1 MSILINIPGR
11 PLDKLITRL
20 KQEIPENEIEVWP
33 NVKHPDKVEFALVWK
48 HQHGSLTAY
57 KNLKAISSFGAG
69 VDSIISDPELPN
81 VPIVRIVDPDL
92 AINMAQYVLTM
103 VQHHKLRLN
112 QFNQQQQECIWK
124 PKSARKGNEIGI
136 LGLGQLGAK
145 TAKVLL
151 SAGFAV
157 SGWSRSLKELDNVN
171 CYTGDNGFNTVVSE
185 ADYLVCLLP
194 LTHKTENILNA
205 AVFSK
210 MKSTAV
216 LINVARGE
224 HVVDEDLIAA
234 LTPTKAEPEPSS
246 AIDNAFDKD
255 HEHACHQQKQQQIN
269 FAYLDVFRQ
278 EPLPEQHPF
287 WQSDKIQ
294 ITPHI
299 SAVTNVETAVS
310 QIVDNYSLQKKGREL
325 KNLIDRRSAY

>member
-20 KQEIPENEIEVWP
+20 KQDIPENEIEVWP

-69 VDSIISDPELPN
+69 VDSIISDPDLPN

-103 VQHHKLRLN
+103 IQHHKLRLH
-112 QFNQQQQECIWK
+112 QFNQQQQEQIWK
-124 PKSARKGNEIGI
+124 PKSARKGNKVGI
-136 LGLGQLGAK
+136 LGLGQLGSK
-145 TAKVLL
+145 TAQVLL
-151 SAGFAV
+151 DFGFEV
-157 SGWSRSLKELDNVN
+157 SGWSRSLKELDKVN
-171 CYTGDNGFNTVVSE
+171 CYAGDDGFNTVITE

-194 LTHKTENILNA
+194 LTDKTENILNA

-224 HVVDEDLIAA
+224 HVVDEDLIEA
-234 LTPTKAEPEPSS
+234 L
-246 AIDNAFDKD
+246 DN
-255 HEHACHQQKQQQIN
+255 EQIS

-278 EPLPEQHPF
+278 EPLPEQHLF
-287 WQSDKIQ
+287 WLSDKIQ

-310 QIVDNYSLQKKGREL
+310 QIVENYFLQKKGQEL
-325 KNLIDRRSAY
+325 NNLIDRRSAY

>member
-20 KQEIPENEIEVWP
+20 KQDIPENEIEVWP

-48 HQHGSLTAY
+48 HQHGSLNAY

-81 VPIVRIVDPDL
+81 VPIARIVDPDL

-103 VQHHKLRLN
+103 IQHHKLRLH
-112 QFNQQQQECIWK
+112 QFNQQQQEQIWK
-124 PKSARKGNEIGI
+124 PKSVRKANKVGI

-145 TAKVLL
+145 TAEVLL
-151 SAGFAV
+151 NAGFEV

-171 CYTGDNGFNTVVSE
+171 CYAGDDGFNAVITE

-194 LTHKTENILNA
+194 LTDKTENILNA

-234 LTPTKAEPEPSS
+234 LTPT
-246 AIDNAFDKD
+246 N
-255 HEHACHQQKQQQIN
+255 EHAHDLQTQQQID

-287 WQSDKIQ
+287 WQSEQIQ

-310 QIVDNYSLQKKGREL
+310 QIVENYFLQKQK
-325 KNLIDRRSAY
+325 KDIINQIDKSSEY

>member
-1 MSILINIPGR
+1 
-11 PLDKLITRL
+11 
-20 KQEIPENEIEVWP
+20 
-33 NVKHPDKVEFALVWK
+33 
-48 HQHGSLTAY
+48 
-57 KNLKAISSFGAG
+57 
-69 VDSIISDPELPN
+69 
-81 VPIVRIVDPDL
+81 
-92 AINMAQYVLTM
+92 
-103 VQHHKLRLN
+103 VQHHKLRLH
-112 QFNQQQQECIWK
+112 QFNQQQQEQIWQ
-124 PKSARKGNEIGI
+124 PKSARKGNKVGI

-145 TAKVLL
+145 TAQVLL
-151 SAGFAV
+151 NSGFDV
-157 SGWSRSLKELDNVN
+157 SGWSRSLKEINNVN

-194 LTHKTENILNA
+194 LTDKTENILNA

-234 LTPTKAEPEPSS
+234 LAPTKEQA
-246 AIDNAFDKD
+246 
-255 HEHACHQQKQQQIN
+255 HHLQTQQQID

-278 EPLPEQHPF
+278 EPLAEQHPF

-310 QIVDNYSLQKKGREL
+310 QIVNNYKRVGLEKKMVNVVNRDLE
-325 KNLIDRRSAY
+325 Y

>member
-20 KQEIPENEIEVWP
+20 KQDIPEHEIEVWP
-33 NVKHPDKVEFALVWK
+33 NVNNPDAVEFALVWK
-48 HQHGSLTAY
+48 HQHGSLNAY

-81 VPIVRIVDPDL
+81 VPIARIVDPDL

-103 VQHHKLRLN
+103 IQHHKLRLH
-112 QFNQQQQECIWK
+112 QFNQQQQEQIWQ
-124 PKSARKGNEIGI
+124 PKSARKGNKVGI
-136 LGLGQLGAK
+136 LGLGQLGSK
-145 TAKVLL
+145 TAQVILDF
-151 SAGFAV
+151 GFEV
-157 SGWSRSLKELDNVN
+157 SGWSRSLKELDKVN
-171 CYTGDNGFNTVVSE
+171 CYAGDNGFNTVVSE
-185 ADYLVCLLP
+185 SDYLVCLLP
-194 LTHKTENILNA
+194 LTDKTENILNA

-234 LTPTKAEPEPSS
+234 LAPTKVQA
-246 AIDNAFDKD
+246 
-255 HEHACHQQKQQQIN
+255 HHLQTQQQID

-278 EPLPEQHPF
+278 EPLAEQHPF

-294 ITPHI
+294 ITPHV

-310 QIVDNYSLQKKGREL
+310 QIVDNYSLQKKGQEL
-325 KNLIDRRSAY
+325 KNLIDKSSEY

>member
-20 KQEIPENEIEVWP
+20 KQDIPEDEIEVWP

-48 HQHGSLTAY
+48 HQHGSLAAY

-81 VPIVRIVDPDL
+81 VPIARIVDPDL

-103 VQHHKLRLN
+103 IQHHKLRLH
-112 QFNQQQQECIWK
+112 QFNQQQQEQIWK
-124 PKSARKGNEIGI
+124 PKSARKGNKVGI
-136 LGLGQLGAK
+136 LGLGQLGSK
-145 TAKVLL
+145 TAQVLL
-151 SAGFAV
+151 DFGFEV
-157 SGWSRSLKELDNVN
+157 SGWSRSLKELDKVN
-171 CYTGDNGFNTVVSE
+171 CYAGDDGFNTVVSE

-194 LTHKTENILNA
+194 LTDKTEKILNA

-224 HVVDEDLIAA
+224 HVVDEDLISA
-234 LTPTKAEPEPSS
+234 LTPTKA
-246 AIDNAFDKD
+246 
-255 HEHACHQQKQQQIN
+255 
-269 FAYLDVFRQ
+269 
-278 EPLPEQHPF
+278 
-287 WQSDKIQ
+287 
-294 ITPHI
+294 
-299 SAVTNVETAVS
+299 
-310 QIVDNYSLQKKGREL
+310 
-325 KNLIDRRSAY
+325 

>member
-20 KQEIPENEIEVWP
+20 KQDIPEHEIEVWP
-33 NVKHPDKVEFALVWK
+33 NVNNPDAVEFALVWK
-48 HQHGSLTAY
+48 HQHGSLNAY

-81 VPIVRIVDPDL
+81 VPIARIVDPDL

-124 PKSARKGNEIGI
+124 PKSARKGNKVGI
-136 LGLGQLGAK
+136 LGLGQLGEK
-145 TAKVLL
+145 TAQVLL
-151 SAGFAV
+151 SAGFDV
-157 SGWSRSLKELDNVN
+157 SGWSRSLKQINNVN
-171 CYTGDNGFNTVVSE
+171 CYAGDNGFNTVVSE

-194 LTHKTENILNA
+194 LTDKTENILNA
-205 AVFSK
+205 AVFSN
-210 MKSTAV
+210 MKSTSV

-224 HVVDEDLIAA
+224 HVVDDDLLKA
-234 LTPTKAEPEPSS
+234 LE
-246 AIDNAFDKD
+246 N
-255 HEHACHQQKQQQIN
+255 QQLD

-278 EPLPEQHPF
+278 EPLAEQHPF
-287 WQSDKIQ
+287 WQSDNIQ

-310 QIVDNYSLQKKGREL
+310 QIVENYFLQKKGQEL
-325 KNLIDRRSAY
+325 KNLIDRRLAY